1 MFYYMRRNKMKKIK
15 YLIVCL
21 FVMLAFFAF
30 TACGVKEPTE
40 SDVEKALQDAGYLP
54 GGSDDSDDEDNDE
67 DEDDGDDEDADSEDD
82 SSKEDDSTYTI
93 TLDKV
98 KLNDDKDKATVEATV
113 VVSSGS
119 VNSTTGYKLT
129 FKLKDDKTWKVKGDI
144 EITDETTYEL
154 LGITDEDAAAVLSD
168 DGNYCYL
175 STDSCTIYF
184 YDADELSV
192 KVNSH
197 NVDNDELSDTA
208 NLTITGKTEEIS
220 YTLTM
225 NATFNYSSYSNTWY
239 AYTSTFELDGD
250 PEFELNEEL
259 NDDDAAEMIKSSFS
273 QDWWYGYYYYYFED
287 DSELTFDDFD
297 SVTIKSHDFDSSSLS
312 DKVTAEAVVKD
323 DYSTKTITITADF
336 TYNFSSGWRLDSS
349 EVAKDYDSEFNEEY
363 LFDLTSDDVKDAL
376 RAKDWYF
383 KVSGCGY
390 YTGSINIS
398 DFSFTDP
405 ELDGSNYAYSAVEYT
420 FTSSDVTATVTATL
434 KFYYDSSDGWSLNDW
449 DDITTT
455 AVTCDA
461 IGTWSGK
468 DSSGNPAS
476 IVISDTLNEDGYLT
490 AVVAIKTD
498 ENGRYSWNAYVEYE
512 PGDDSASM
520 KIYFDDNA
528 GWVTERTDGSY
539 YGYDSFSGYVSGN
552 TFAPSWS
559 SWSFTKK

>member
-1 MFYYMRRNKMKKIK
+1 MKKIK

-54 GGSDDSDDEDNDE
+54 GGSDDSDDEDDDE

-119 VNSTTGYKLT
+119 VNATTGYKLT

-168 DGNYCYL
+168 EGNYCYL

-259 NDDDAAEMIKSSFS
+259 NDDDAIDMIKSSFS

-336 TYNFSSGWRLDSS
+336 SYSFSSGWRLDSS

-363 LFDLTSDDVKDAL
+363 LFDLTSDDVKEAL
-376 RAKDWYF
+376 RAKDWGLS
-383 KVSGCGY
+383 VSGNTY
-390 YTGSINIS
+390 KSGSINFT
-398 DFSFTDP
+398 DFVLTDP
-405 ELDGSNYAYSAVEYT
+405 ELDGSEYVYT
-420 FTSSDVTATVTATL
+420 TADFSFTYKDVTASATCTIGF
-434 KFYYDSSDGWSLNDW
+434 KYDTTDGWSLYSV
-449 DDITTT
+449 DDVKGT
-455 AVTCDA
+455 AIDCDA
-461 IGTWSGK
+461 IGTWAGK
-468 DSSGNPAS
+468 DGDGNPAS
-476 IVISDTLNEDGYLT
+476 ITVSDKINDEGYLT

-498 ENGRYSWNAYVEYE
+498 ENGRYSWNAYVQYNPE
-512 PGDDSASM
+512 DDGAYM
-520 KIYFDDNA
+520 NIFFDENA

-539 YGYDSFSGYVSGN
+539 YGYTEFKGFVTGSKSY
-552 TFAPSWS
+552 APTWG